1 MPSNV
6 LQLGDSFKGGIV
18 YHQFVDSGT
27 AYALIVAPVNEYR
40 QNNFS
45 FSNIWGHMLMKL
57 YGYYGPSGL
66 INTSADSTALT
77 DGRSGNTTALYNQ
90 SAPGQGTTATYPDH
104 IYSAMNHIWTN
115 KGNVAGLYVAQ
126 NTTTSLNGWEN
137 GIVTDA
143 DGSYT
148 YIPRE
153 DGDQWF
159 IPNITQLQKL
169 YEYLN
174 DSSLHNVADEYRRL
188 GFLHPDYIDGYTST
202 PYYRSSTEN
211 PNNQSQELQAINF
224 GTANN
229 YNNIPAGGITMR
241 SKTDW
246 GLFRAIRIIE
256 VPPAAC
262 PSDIDGSDI
271 NENTPIVFNDLALP
285 TALPYFEHN
294 TILPAVTEENQK
306 IYWYSSFIK
315 FSAMS
320 QTNTA
325 ASIFGSIDK
334 IVSVRYTNSGGI
346 DYVYYK
352 SGAAPQYPDQA
363 LTTLTDGGV
372 YRIEREIGAS
382 VDNIILNGEV
392 VQNSSNVNGFSFN
405 IPSGESYI
413 SWPISQTVNI
423 NDIFGF
429 EDAPDFRD
437 KYTYL
442 IAGTSDLSNSKWGP
456 GGRVNTSGNIGSGFA
471 NSINI
476 MTAFNSST
484 AAHVADA
491 YSIVDSGTT
500 YNDWFLPAI
509 KTLERMV
516 MYVSLSSGQR
526 YWSSTASGN
535 RNAFFWD
542 TLSESFYET
551 TRGSNYKVR
560 PVRTAVSFNNK
571 KLGDPFQAGTVINKI
586 VKPESRIEYINDN
599 IGNTWRPFA
608 VNNTLTVFKPGQ
620 AYFIKTTTNFSFNH
634 TTQNTATRGRNINID
649 FVSDEWDEDNQAARG
664 AFMKFTVNG
673 DVLQAAINQI
683 PEHSDHLAARTGLYN
698 KYTHFAAGNATI
710 MAFASGKPFETVW
723 NTLLGL
729 DDTYSSASGV
739 YNNKAF
745 KSDWEQIKRKIL
757 AANFKYKIVF
767 EDSSAII
774 KGSSTSYKS
783 TLKGK
788 ALKYDFKVIKPTHK
802 SNVIVFTIFTGDAET
817 DKIAFSRFKFD
828 LLDKKTNT
836 SQKAITF
843 VTWEAN
849 KKYILSNPIHVS
861 TTEV

>member
-6 LQLGDSFKGGIV
+6 LQLGDTFKGGVV

-40 QNNFS
+40 RDNFG
-45 FSNIWGHMLMKL
+45 FSNIWGHYYMKL

-77 DGRSGNTTALYNQ
+77 DGRGGNTTALYNQ
-90 SAPGQGTTATYPDH
+90 SAPGQGTTSTYPNH
-104 IYSAMNHIWTN
+104 TYSAMNHIWTN
-115 KGNVAGLYVAQ
+115 VGNVNGLYEAQ
-126 NTTTSLNGWEN
+126 STSDFLQWEN
-137 GIVTDA
+137 NIVTD
-143 DGSYT
+143 DDDLYT

-169 YEYLN
+169 YDYLN
-174 DSSLHNVADEYRRL
+174 DSSLHNVADEYRKL
-188 GFLHPDYIDGYTST
+188 GVLHPDYINGYTST
-202 PYYRSSTEN
+202 PYYFSSTEN
-211 PNNQSQELQAINF
+211 PSNQAQELQAINF
-224 GTANN
+224 GTNNN
-229 YNNIPAGGITMR
+229 YYNIPAGGITMR
-241 SKTDW
+241 SKTSW
-246 GLFRAIRIIE
+246 GLFRAIRIVE
-256 VPPAAC
+256 VPPSGC
-262 PSDIDGSDI
+262 PVDIDGSDI
-271 NENTPIVFNDLALP
+271 NESSPIVFNNLDLPSGA
-285 TALPYFEHN
+285 PYFEHN
-294 TILPAVTEENQK
+294 TTLPATTEENQK

-325 ASIFGSIDK
+325 ASIFGNINK

-352 SGAAPQYPDQA
+352 SGATPQYPDQA

-372 YRIEREIGAS
+372 YRIEREIGATA
-382 VDNIILNGEV
+382 DNIILNGEV
-392 VQNSSNVNGFSFN
+392 IQNSSNVDGFTFN

-429 EDAPDFRD
+429 EGSPDFR
-437 KYTYL
+437 YRYNYL
-442 IAGTSDLSNSKWGP
+442 IGGTADLSNSKWGP
-456 GGRVNTSGNIGSGFA
+456 GGRVATSDYIGSGLV
-471 NSINI
+471 NSTNI
-476 MTAFNSST
+476 MNAFNSAT
-484 AAHVADA
+484 AADVTDA
-491 YSIVDSGTT
+491 YSIVSGGVT
-500 YNDWFLPAI
+500 YNDWFLPSI
-509 KTLERMV
+509 KTLERMAD
-516 MYVSLSSGQR
+516 YISLTATNR
-526 YWSSTASGN
+526 YWSSTAAGN
-535 RNAFFWD
+535 RDAFFWD
-542 TLSESFYET
+542 TNTFEYYSGP
-551 TRGSNYKVR
+551 RGGNYKIR
-560 PVRTAVSFNNK
+560 PVRSSQSYTDA
-571 KLGDPFQAGTVINKI
+571 KLGDPFQGGTVINKI
-586 VKPESRIEYINDN
+586 VKGSSKIEYINDN

-608 VNNTLTVFKPGQ
+608 LNNTLTTFEPGK
-620 AYFIKTTTNFSFNH
+620 AYFIKTTTNFSFDH

-649 FVSDEWDEDNQAARG
+649 FVSDEWTEDNKEAKNV
-664 AFMKFTVNG
+664 FMKFTVNG
-673 DVLQAAINQI
+673 DVLQTAINQI

-729 DDTYSSASGV
+729 DDTYSSATGV

-745 KSDWEQIKRKIL
+745 KSDWEHIKRKIL
-757 AANFKYKIVF
+757 AAHFKYQIVF
-767 EDSSAII
+767 EDSSAIT
-774 KGSSTSYKS
+774 KGGSISYKS

-802 SNVIVFTIFTGDAET
+802 SNIIVFTIFTGDAET
-817 DKIAFSRFKFD
+817 GRIAFSRFKFD
-828 LLDKKTNT
+828 LIDQKTNIP
-836 SQKAITF
+836 QKAITS

-849 KKYILSNPIHVS
+849 KRYILSNPVHVS